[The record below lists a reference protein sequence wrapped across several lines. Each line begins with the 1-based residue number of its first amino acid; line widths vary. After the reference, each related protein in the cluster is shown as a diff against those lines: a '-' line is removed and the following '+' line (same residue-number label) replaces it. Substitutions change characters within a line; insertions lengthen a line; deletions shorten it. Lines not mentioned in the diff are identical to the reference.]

1 MSQWED
7 EERHEMGSRH
17 GTPKAPVERPKVPPG
32 AAARRTLIK
41 DTTGTV
47 RISSYDLPR
56 DGTIYG
62 KKQTGEGEGAGD
74 LMSKLSVHSPSP
86 SATSDQ
92 DIVKCNKLAIKHK
105 LISPKEQ
112 YNFQLA
118 NQHIKK
124 SAARHSMFDHPE
136 IPFKGPFGVPSYPRP
151 PDGSGQR
158 FKPPDGSI
166 NKVINAEFMSKS
178 RKSELYPDT
187 SQRVV
192 PGRMPPVKG
201 TKSSTLKHFQ
211 GEPEA
216 PPRFVM
222 KKFQNIPA
230 KITTK

>member
-1 MSQWED
+1 
-7 EERHEMGSRH
+7 MG
-17 GTPKAPVERPKVPPG
+17 
-32 AAARRTLIK
+32 
-41 DTTGTV
+41 
-47 RISSYDLPR
+47 
-56 DGTIYG
+56 
-62 KKQTGEGEGAGD
+62 
-74 LMSKLSVHSPSP
+74 
-86 SATSDQ
+86 
-92 DIVKCNKLAIKHK
+92 LAHR

-166 NKVINAEFMSKS
+166 NKVKLARKAPPHQTRANFELRVWAANRGVAQVINAEFMSKS